1 MGVERLSVP
10 DQSPTERVVC
20 ISLIEASIVSGRE
33 APDESR
39 ERKNNFAAFI
49 GDAMSSRSLNKV
61 LLIGNLSQDPELRYT
76 PQGTAV
82 CTFSIATNRSWTDQ
96 SGQQQDVAEF
106 TRCVA
111 WAKLAEVCSQLLFKG
126 RKAYIEGRLQT
137 REWEGQDHAKRRT
150 TEVVIENMIALGSPR
165 VEAGSPR
172 FVEAGGPS
180 AGAANRSAGSAEEA
194 LGAKIPEQ
202 VTRAT
207 ERKKGKKGAP
217 EKSEVSQETLDEP
230 VPAEDIPF

>member
-20 ISLIEASIVSGRE
+20 ISLIEASIAGSRE

-106 TRCVA
+106 TRCVS

-165 VEAGSPR
+165 VGEAGSPR
-172 FVEAGGPS
+172 VEAGSP
-180 AGAANRSAGSAEEA
+180 AGAANRSGGSAEEA

-202 VTRAT
+202 AAHAT
-207 ERKKGKKGAP
+207 EKKKGKKGASG
-217 EKSEVSQETLDEP
+217 KSEVPQEAEDEP